1 MKRIIVLLTTL
12 LLLLTGC
19 APKEDGFFHQSL
31 VQPFS
36 DLIKYFGSF
45 FDGSYGMGIVLVT
58 VCVRLLLLPMMLN
71 ATKRQKEMQGNMKL
85 AQPEIKKLQ
94 DQINAAKDDE
104 EKAALTRELLKVY
117 GKYNVSPMNMGC
129 LPIIIQTP
137 ILMALYFA
145 ITHSKEIAAQSFLW
159 FNLGS
164 PDIIMMLI
172 AGTLY
177 FLQSWISFQYM
188 PESTR
193 KQMKPMLFIS
203 PIMIIFISFHSPA
216 ALPLYWSVGAIFMI
230 FQQYLSHK
238 LYKNIE

>member
-85 AQPEIKKLQ
+85 AQPEIKSYK
-94 DQINAAKDDE
+94 I
-104 EKAALTRELLKVY
+104 R
-117 GKYNVSPMNMGC
+117 
-129 LPIIIQTP
+129 
-137 ILMALYFA
+137 LMLRK
-145 ITHSKEIAAQSFLW
+145 TMK
-159 FNLGS
+159 
-164 PDIIMMLI
+164 
-172 AGTLY
+172 
-177 FLQSWISFQYM
+177 
-188 PESTR
+188 R
-193 KQMKPMLFIS
+193 KQL
-203 PIMIIFISFHSPA
+203 
-216 ALPLYWSVGAIFMI
+216 
-230 FQQYLSHK
+230 
-238 LYKNIE
+238 